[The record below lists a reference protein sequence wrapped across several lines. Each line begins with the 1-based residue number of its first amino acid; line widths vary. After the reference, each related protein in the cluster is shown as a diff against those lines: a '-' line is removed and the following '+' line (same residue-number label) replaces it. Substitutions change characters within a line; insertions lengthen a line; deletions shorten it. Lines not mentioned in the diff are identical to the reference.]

1 MLDLA
6 RRYADKV
13 VAHLREEIRAGVPVV
28 GIEPSCVAVFKDE
41 LTKLKTLDEDAER
54 LSKQTFHL
62 SEFLA
67 QHGYE
72 PPALQGKALLH
83 GHCHHKAT
91 GGTSAEKELLEKMG
105 LEVEELD
112 SGCCGMAGGWGYEPG
127 HYEVSMACG
136 ERVLLPKVRDAS
148 PETLIVSDGFSCRSQ
163 IEQGDTGRR
172 GMHVAEVIKLAR
184 DRGAIPA
191 YPENAVSS
199 PRRKSHAARVA
210 LLAGGAGGAGATAA
224 PLQRRARC
232 ARAPQPLAPK
242 R

>member
-6 RRYADKV
+6 QRYALRV
-13 VAHLREEIRAGVPVV
+13 VDHLREEIRAGTPVV
-28 GIEPSCVAVFKDE
+28 GVEPSCVAVFKDD
-41 LTKLKTLDEDAER
+41 LRKLLTLDEDAER
-54 LSKQTFHL
+54 LAKQTFHL

-67 QHGYE
+67 HHGYE

-91 GGTSAEKELLEKMG
+91 GGTSAEKELLERME

-136 ERVLLPKVRDAS
+136 ERVLLPKVREAS

-172 GMHVAEVIKLAR
+172 GMHVAEVMKLAR
-184 DRGAIPA
+184 DRGAVPA
-191 YPENAVSS
+191 FPESVVAAEQ
-199 PRRKSHAARVA
+199 PTARRLVGRAALA
-210 LLAGGAGGAGATAA
+210 LGTAAFLAGAA
-224 PLQRRARC
+224 
-232 ARAPQPLAPK
+232 LAYRSK
-242 R
+242 